1 MPLQDFETFKREH
14 IDRPAVGDIWR
25 HLDNDLLRVLVSN
38 ADLVLFKSLFSGRT
52 IRVEY
57 ADNLGH
63 LMDNY
68 KFETRSIPTNYN
80 VSALRKK
87 FFEYFWF
94 NSSPL
99 EIRVV
104 ENITRRSMRGREYIY
119 VETGYSN
126 PAFLEEWDF
135 YSTYVEI
142 ESYIQRLRHRGA
154 TPGGALSQL
163 IRSIETGE
171 QISVVRI
178 EEEIQVV
185 RGETYNRE
193 QFHLIR
199 DFTFTEHL
207 YYDDMGADP
216 SEDGEYSCDFTGNNK
231 VDPVRLNSGHIYCFE
246 EIKGLFGQPQSQ
258 WKCPNSR
265 EDITSVYIMTQEDI
279 DQKEKKAV
287 ETELERLD
295 KLKECKGYL
304 KKIKDTKEEIK
315 KKQERLDK
323 LRKSRDQ
330 PILKF

>member
-1 MPLQDFETFKREH
+1 MGYRRE
-14 IDRPAVGDIWR
+14 
-25 HLDNDLLRVLVSN
+25 
-38 ADLVLFKSLFSGRT
+38 
-52 IRVEY
+52 
-57 ADNLGH
+57 
-63 LMDNY
+63 
-68 KFETRSIPTNYN
+68 
-80 VSALRKK
+80 SAL
-87 FFEYFWF
+87 
-94 NSSPL
+94 
-99 EIRVV
+99 
-104 ENITRRSMRGREYIY
+104 
-119 VETGYSN
+119 
-126 PAFLEEWDF
+126 LEEWDF
-135 YSTYVEI
+135 YSTYIEI
-142 ESYIQRLRHRGA
+142 ESFIQRLRDRGA
-154 TPGGALSQL
+154 TPGGAFSQL
-163 IRSIETGE
+163 IRNIDTDE

-178 EEEIQVV
+178 EEMQVV
-185 RGETYNRE
+185 RGKTYTRNQY
-193 QFHLIR
+193 QFYQLR
-199 DFTFTEHL
+199 NYTFTEHL

-246 EIKGLFGQPQSQ
+246 EIKWLFGQPQSQ